1 MFHFLQ
7 KKMLK
12 KIRNKGTINVLQGG
26 GGSAEYG
33 QRPYFYKKNFL
44 DPSLILS
51 GRSNVP
57 REWTLVGRLNAPP
70 ECSPSDRLNILLNCF

>member
-7 KKMLK
+7 KKNIK

-33 QRPYFYKKNFL
+33 QTPYFYIFFG
-44 DPSLILS
+44 PFPY
-51 GRSNVP
+51 NVL
-57 REWTLVGRLNAPP
+57 EMY
-70 ECSPSDRLNILLNCF
+70 